1 MQPETLPGLERLLE
15 VCGRKGIA
23 VKQEAPVSPALAA
36 GTPVAGQPLDPVLA
50 AVHARMGYF
59 WVKEEFFLFRRKGGQ
74 RFDLGRVNERWRRVR
89 PEPFGSLL
97 VFAEE
102 DRLGYLY
109 ATVPRLADSR
119 GRQPVVRLDVYEAPY
134 ALPVASDVDR
144 FFDTYARYLEAVL
157 PGPRGVEDAPPPFPW
172 AVPELL
178 ARDGP
183 LVALLEAGRFDRL
196 LPPEGTQAR
205 EWSSRLLALAAQKMK
220 SK

>member
-15 VCGRKGIA
+15 VCRRKGIA
-23 VKQEAPVSPALAA
+23 VKQEPPVSPALEA
-36 GTPVAGQPLDPVLA
+36 GTSVGGQPLDPVLA
-50 AVHARMGYF
+50 AVHARLGSL
-59 WVKEEFFLFRRKGGQ
+59 WVKEEFFLFRRNGGQ
-74 RFDLGRVNERWRRVR
+74 RFGLAQVNERWRQVR

-144 FFDTYARYLEAVL
+144 FFDTYARYLEAEL
-157 PGPRGVEDAPPPFPW
+157 PEPFPW

-196 LPPEGTQAR
+196 LPAEGTQAR
-205 EWSSRLLALAAQKMK
+205 EWSARVLALAAQKMK

>member
-1 MQPETLPGLERLLE
+1 MRAETLPGLERLLE
-15 VCGRKGIA
+15 VCRRQGIA
-23 VKQEAPVSPALAA
+23 VKQEPPVAPALEA
-36 GTPVAGQPLDPVLA
+36 GAPVAGQPLDPVLA
-50 AVHARMGYF
+50 AVHARMGSF
-59 WVKEEFFLFRRKGGQ
+59 WVKDEFFLFRRNGGQ
-74 RFDLGRVNERWRRVR
+74 RFDLGRVNARWRQVR

-119 GRQPVVRLDVYEAPY
+119 GRQPVVKLDVYEAPY

-144 FFDTYARYLEAVL
+144 FFDTYARYLEAVR
-157 PGPRGVEDAPPPFPW
+157 PGVGEEQVPPPFPW

-178 ARDGP
+178 VRDGP
-183 LVALLEAGRFDRL
+183 LVALLEAGRFERL
-196 LPPEGTQAR
+196 LPVEAAQAR
-205 EWSSRLLALAAQKMK
+205 EWYGRVLAVAAQKMK

>member
-15 VCGRKGIA
+15 VCRRKGIA

-36 GTPVAGQPLDPVLA
+36 GALVAGQPLDPVLA
-50 AVHARMGYF
+50 AVHARLGYC
-59 WVKEEFFLFRRKGGQ
+59 WVKEEFFLFRRNGGQ
-74 RFDLGRVNERWRRVR
+74 RFDLGRVNERWRQVR
-89 PEPFGSLL
+89 PEPFGSLF

-119 GRQPVVRLDVYEAPY
+119 GRQPVVKLDVYEAPY

-144 FFDTYARYLEAVL
+144 FFDTYARYLEAVR
-157 PGPRGVEDAPPPFPW
+157 PERGEAEGMPPSFPW

-196 LPPEGTQAR
+196 LPPEAVQAR
-205 EWSSRLLALAAQKMK
+205 EWCGRLLAVAAQKMK